1 MGGIESRTVCRDVPQ
16 ITLHGLRHTHITHL
30 LMDGVPINVVSKR
43 AGHSTV
49 TITLDVYGHVL
60 EESQQ
65 ELADNYGSALEQ
77 ALADQEK
84 SG

>member
-1 MGGIESRTVCRDVPQ
+1 
-16 ITLHGLRHTHITHL
+16 
-30 LMDGVPINVVSKR
+30 MDGVPINVVSKR

-49 TITLDVYGHVL
+49 TITLDVYGHAL